1 VFSNLGRGLI
11 QARELRGLSPDQL
24 AARSGVPLARLLDYE
39 AGRKVIRLE
48 PLGRLLAALDISP
61 FQFFSLLQ
69 PAEATTDRVLDR
81 EGLHA
86 AISAAVMNLAALYR
100 AALEEGL
107 RSAPPE
113 LRPTAP
119 KSRVARA
126 RRSAR
131 PPRG

>member
-1 VFSNLGRGLI
+1 MFSNLGQRLTA
-11 QARELRGLSPDQL
+11 ARELRNLSPDQL

-48 PLGRLLAALDISP
+48 PLGRLLEVLEISP

-69 PAEATTDRVLDR
+69 PVEVSGRVLDR
-81 EGLHA
+81 ESLLA
-86 AISAAVMNLAALYR
+86 AISAAVTNLAAFYR

-107 RSAPPE
+107 RSA
-113 LRPTAP
+113 RPNLSSKAP
-119 KSRVARA
+119 KTRAARA

-131 PPRG
+131 PPRE